1 MQPMSGAAY
10 RSSLLKECSVESHN
24 DTTNVYETERRM
36 RHAERPGFHI
46 AELQISPTQEVPWHY
61 HTTVQDTLYV
71 LEGTLRVFLRN
82 PKEDVVLKPG
92 ETYTIPP
99 RRPHLVTNA
108 GAVSATFLV
117 LQGMGLHDF
126 VPLT

>member
-1 MQPMSGAAY
+1 
-10 RSSLLKECSVESHN
+10 VESHN

-82 PKEDVVLKPG
+82 PKKTWFLSQARL
-92 ETYTIPP
+92 IRF
-99 RRPHLVTNA
+99 RRAAHI
-108 GAVSATFLV
+108 S
-117 LQGMGLHDF
+117 
-126 VPLT
+126 